1 MVQLTGLMRKIN
13 GSVRDFTFKRV
24 NGVTVV
30 SEKVTEV
37 TNPRTEAQM
46 RQRCKWTNI
55 AAMYR
60 GIRTLL
66 NKVFQ
71 SKEATQSDHNKF
83 TQINLQQTP
92 VYLTKQMVA
101 GGACVAAPYQITH
114 CSLPCLLMNV
124 CFFAKH
130 HFAILTMLS
139 SILVRGISAIR

>member
-83 TQINLQQTP
+83 TQILTSSRLQSISP
-92 VYLTKQMVA
+92 GRWWLAVLVWLHLIRLLTA
-101 GGACVAAPYQITH
+101 LSPACW
-114 CSLPCLLMNV
+114 
-124 CFFAKH
+124 
-130 HFAILTMLS
+130 
-139 SILVRGISAIR
+139 